1 MSSLSSRLGS
11 KSSWLRRA
19 SLTSR
24 VCSPALLALLSLPPH
39 LFSEPL
45 RASLMVGLWTSW
57 LTMTWSCA
65 HAEGRYL
72 QLSNLLKSL
81 SLQVFE
87 LQKAS
92 VPRRSRYTGLSEQ
105 TLHVLDRVRSRESR

>member
-1 MSSLSSRLGS
+1 MSSLSSRRES
-11 KSSWLRRA
+11 KSSWLIRA

-24 VCSPALLALLSLPPH
+24 VCSLALLALLSLPPH

-45 RASLMVGLWTSW
+45 RASLMVGLWMSW
-57 LTMTWSCA
+57 LTMTWSCV
-65 HAEGRYL
+65 HAEEHCRR
-72 QLSNLLKSL
+72 LSNLLKSL

-105 TLHVLDRVRSRESR
+105 TLHALDRVRSRESQ